1 MRNCT
6 TSIFNEYLISGI
18 NNEILENYST
28 NIDETADLR
37 SKASFFEYQEV
48 HDNFGRD
55 VVKSNKG
62 RRAL

>member
-37 SKASFFEYQEV
+37 SKASFFEY
-48 HDNFGRD
+48 
-55 VVKSNKG
+55 
-62 RRAL
+62 